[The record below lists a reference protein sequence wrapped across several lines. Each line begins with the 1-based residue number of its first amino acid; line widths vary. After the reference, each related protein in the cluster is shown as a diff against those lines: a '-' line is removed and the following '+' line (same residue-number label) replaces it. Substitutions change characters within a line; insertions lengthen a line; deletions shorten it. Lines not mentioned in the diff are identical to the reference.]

1 MITRIWIT
9 VALALA
15 GAAASASAQ
24 ASRPLPCAPD
34 APSPSF
40 LTAASDIEYA
50 CGYLL
55 RSRPPNFTL
64 AASNLR
70 LALAKEPRNA
80 DAQLLFA
87 VSLAAGGETAE
98 AQQALA
104 AAEGV
109 DRGARERLSRFLA
122 AHPQLRAPVQAAF
135 APPAAAAPGAPGA
148 RPGPAVP
155 APATPGAAARAFRVG
170 ERVEVEY
177 RNGFWVPGVVT
188 SVDAGACPAYRVR
201 HDPYGDGVQRELV
214 YYCRTTR
221 AVTGVAQPRA
231 ECGGSNGNC
240 PPTSPPPLGRYVCD
254 QSSNGTTRPIYHGY
268 FELLPG
274 GRYRW
279 LDNGGT
285 GTYRYDPATHGVRF
299 LTGPMRGRGQP
310 RYGLDGSTPE
320 ITITMATPYTRR
332 TGNAPPV
339 WQCGLRRR

>member
-1 MITRIWIT
+1 MKTRIWST
-9 VALALA
+9 VVVALA
-15 GAAASASAQ
+15 GAVSSASAQ
-24 ASRPLPCAPD
+24 VSRPLPCAPGD
-34 APSPSF
+34 APSF
-40 LTAASDIEYA
+40 LTAAADIASA
-50 CGYLL
+50 CGYLFE
-55 RSRPPNFTL
+55 SRPANFTL

-80 DAQLLFA
+80 DAQLLLA

-98 AQQALA
+98 AREALA
-104 AAEGV
+104 AAERV

-122 AHPQLRAPVQAAF
+122 EHPELRAPVQAAF
-135 APPAAAAPGAPGA
+135 APPAAATPQGPGTRP
-148 RPGPAVP
+148 RPGVP
-155 APATPGAAARAFRVG
+155 APAAPAAAARVFRVG

-177 RNGFWVPGVVT
+177 REGFWVPGVVT
-188 SVDAGACPAYRVR
+188 SVDAGACPGYRVR

-214 YYCRTTR
+214 YFCRTTR

-254 QSSNGTTRPIYHGY
+254 QSGSGTTASIYHGY
-268 FELLPG
+268 FELLSG

-279 LDNGGT
+279 LDDGGT
-285 GTYRYDPATHGVRF
+285 GTYRYDAATHRVHF
-299 LTGPMRGRGQP
+299 QTGPLRGRGQAQ
-310 RYGLDGSTPE
+310 YGLDGRAPE
-320 ITITMATPYTRR
+320 ITITMATAYTQR